1 MLFGQSLDS
10 ICSGTS
16 MKEAK
21 TCYSGTDNVL
31 NEWASVSM
39 LRIPY
44 EKGICLAGNQ
54 NHSFGS

>member
-1 MLFGQSLDS
+1 
-10 ICSGTS
+10 

-21 TCYSGTDNVL
+21 TCYSGTDNVP

-39 LRIPY
+39 FRIPY

-54 NHSFGS
+54 NHSFGL